1 MRRARVIAG
10 CLFLAAA
17 LAACGDE
24 DEALVPAPS
33 KADPAAYTQY
43 VVDTAIALY
52 ENQGLDATI
61 VHYSQPD
68 SIDGQWYVFIIDADD
83 RVIAHPDPGHVG
95 LDLKGW
101 VGTDANRYEFGPAML
116 AATEEGMWVSYV
128 YRNPARGGAGTFE
141 LKNVWVQRRDG
152 LRFASGW
159 YIDAD
164 VFTEQL
170 VAVAVA
176 TYRARGLTG
185 TLDYFAQPGSALA
198 GLEPAVT
205 YYNAAATV
213 DGQWFAFIGA
223 PDGTIAGHSDP
234 AMISQ
239 PIAEIFGLV
248 PFPPPNLTADGA
260 WVDVG
265 WLRVFVAGTDGYLFG
280 AGWERDDRFLY

>member
-1 MRRARVIAG
+1 MRRARAIAG

-43 VVDTAIALY
+43 VVGTAIARY

-128 YRNPARGGAGTFE
+128 YRNPARGGAG
-141 LKNVWVQRRDG
+141 
-152 LRFASGW
+152 
-159 YIDAD
+159 
-164 VFTEQL
+164 
-170 VAVAVA
+170 
-176 TYRARGLTG
+176 
-185 TLDYFAQPGSALA
+185 
-198 GLEPAVT
+198 
-205 YYNAAATV
+205 
-213 DGQWFAFIGA
+213 
-223 PDGTIAGHSDP
+223 
-234 AMISQ
+234 
-239 PIAEIFGLV
+239 
-248 PFPPPNLTADGA
+248 
-260 WVDVG
+260 
-265 WLRVFVAGTDGYLFG
+265 
-280 AGWERDDRFLY
+280 RDDRGPLRPGDDRPADRGGLRPGAVPAPRSHGGRRLGGRGLAAGLRGGHRRLPVRRWLGAG